1 MDNNKVVWSEGM
13 FLSPQHFQQQERYL
27 ENYVRELN
35 EQTGLRTFGFSQI
48 AIDSA
53 LLKIGKFGL
62 KQAKGLFPDGTPFE
76 LKEALVIDIP
86 EGFLNQRVYLALP
99 VYRPGAVDVG
109 EDDRLRNRPNET
121 NVFDTS
127 RDRSESIQLEVAQL
141 NLSLKLEGEELEDYT
156 LIPIAQVSEHKS
168 EGTVLLN
175 KAFVPNCLHFGASSY
190 LTESLSEL
198 HAQMHYRANTI
209 AVRLSA
215 ESQSKSYQS
224 LIRDYLWMQALGGWL
239 SKLKLWVDG
248 EFIPTRDLYFEC
260 ISMVGQMAGLEGK
273 MPKETLAWNPYDLYK
288 IFSHVFSEM
297 MLQLREVQLDNVTNL
312 KWDTNLFDTRRLLRT
327 LVKDR
332 SLFNNG
338 RFIIVVTSS
347 LGSTKLSEQFPF
359 AAKLA
364 GNSAIAELVRNA
376 LSGVPL
382 QPLPYAPSELKSR
395 HDAAYFEL
403 DTQSE
408 LWKALVKKD
417 EPIALHIDDRIGD
430 VQVEFYVIR

>member
-1 MDNNKVVWSEGM
+1 MDNKKVVWSEGM

-27 ENYVRELN
+27 ENYVREFS
-35 EQTGLRTFGFSQI
+35 EQSGTMAFGFSLLD
-48 AIDSA
+48 IDTA
-53 LLKIGKFGL
+53 LLKIGKFGI
-62 KQAKGLFPDGTPFE
+62 KHARGRFPDGTPFE
-76 LKEALVIDIP
+76 LQQALVIDIP
-86 EGFLNQRVYLALP
+86 QGFINQRVYLALP
-99 VYRPGAVDVG
+99 VYRSGAVDVG
-109 EDDRLRNRPNET
+109 DDDRLRNKPSET
-121 NVFDTS
+121 SVFDTS
-127 RDRSESIQLEVAQL
+127 RDRSEPVQLDVANL
-141 NLSLKLEGEELEDYT
+141 NVTLKLEGEELEDYT
-156 LIPIAQVSEHKS
+156 LIPVAQVSEHKS

-190 LTESLSEL
+190 LVESLSDI
-198 HAQMHYRANTI
+198 HAQMQYRANTI
-209 AVRLSA
+209 AVRLNA

-239 SKLKLWVDG
+239 PKLKLWVDG
-248 EFIPTRDLYFEC
+248 ELIATRDLYFEC

-273 MPKETLAWNPYDLYK
+273 MPKEVLAWNPNELYK

-312 KWDTNLFDTRRLLRT
+312 KWDTNLFATRRLLRT
-327 LVKDR
+327 LIKER

-338 RFIIVVTSS
+338 RFVLVVTSS
-347 LGSTKLSEQFPF
+347 LGSAKLGEQFPF

-382 QPLPYAPSELKSR
+382 LPLPYAPSELKSR